1 MPLPPERILLFRSG
15 RHLKTALDVLRA
27 ESPGCDITVV
37 ATPVAANVL
46 DQNGIDAAHR
56 ILYERTAF
64 FQPWPFIT
72 SAAGAR
78 AWAGRFDR
86 VCVLWNDPNGAGQV
100 NVDHTALAVSPFGFT
115 AITADGSLIE
125 HRTGAIVRRELARAA
140 SSAGIAIL
148 LGLCLFL
155 PARLLRP
162 FRS

>member
-1 MPLPPERILLFRSG
+1 MPSPPERILLFRSG
-15 RHLKTALDVLRA
+15 RHLGAAIEALRL
-27 ESPGCDITVV
+27 ESPNCEITVV
-37 ATPVAANVL
+37 AAPAAVPVL
-46 DQNGIDAAHR
+46 EQQGIDASHR
-56 ILYERTAF
+56 VLYDRTPF
-64 FQPWPFIT
+64 FRPWPFIT

-78 AWAGRFDR
+78 ALAGRFDR
-86 VCVLWNDPNGAGQV
+86 VCVLWNDPDGEGQV
-100 NVDHTALAVSPFGFT
+100 NVDHTALSISPFGFT

-125 HRTGAIVRRELARAA
+125 HRTAAIVRRELARAA